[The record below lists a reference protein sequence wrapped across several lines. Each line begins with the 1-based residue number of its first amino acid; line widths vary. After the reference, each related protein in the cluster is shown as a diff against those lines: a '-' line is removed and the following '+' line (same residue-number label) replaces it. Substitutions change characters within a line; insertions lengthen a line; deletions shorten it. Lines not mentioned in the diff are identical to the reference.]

1 MTSFATSLSDFY
13 KRWFHKRNIII
24 VSERKVKHVPISGGL
39 QFIGLSLTL
48 TCVCLASYSTGSYI
62 AARSALKE
70 QGQALRSVTNAHI
83 ESNFNTIYQPAVAE
97 NNTPI
102 APASPTTALSSM
114 DNATLLA
121 RITLLQSKVDELK
134 HTNEA
139 IVQSVHDKTASHLD
153 TLKDVIRQTG
163 LNLSE
168 LKKEYK
174 EEDASEAKHENK
186 APAQGG
192 PYIPDENPMAPDVK
206 AMLSGL
212 DDLALMSRIVGN
224 LPLAVPIE
232 NAEQQST
239 FGHRI
244 DPFNGHLAFHS
255 GLDLSG
261 PIGSKI
267 YSTADGKV
275 IAAGRNGGYGNA
287 IDIDHGFGI
296 TTRYGHLSEILVQEG
311 QLVKKGDVIGIQG
324 STGRST
330 GPHLHYEVRYHDQA
344 MNPKNFLE
352 AGQYV
357 SEE

>member
-1 MTSFATSLSDFY
+1 MTSFVTSLSNLF

-24 VSERKVKHVPISGGL
+24 ISERKVKHVPISGGL
-39 QFIGLSLTL
+39 QFITLALTL
-48 TCVCLASYSTGSYI
+48 TSICWASYSTGSFI
-62 AARSALKE
+62 AARSALKQ

-83 ESNFNTIYQPAVAE
+83 ENSFSTVYQPQVSE
-97 NNTPI
+97 NSEPINTT
-102 APASPTTALSSM
+102 PAAALSGM
-114 DNATLLA
+114 DNAKLIA
-121 RITLLQSKVDELK
+121 RITLLENKVDELK
-134 HTNEA
+134 HTNET

-153 TLKDVIRQTG
+153 TLKDVIKQTG
-163 LNLSE
+163 LNLSQ
-168 LKKEYK
+168 LKKEYSN
-174 EEDASEAKHENK
+174 EDASKAKSESK
-186 APAQGG
+186 TSAQGG
-192 PYIPDENPMAPDVK
+192 PYIPDETPNMSSEVK
-206 AMLSGL
+206 EMLSGL

-224 LPLAVPIE
+224 LPLATPIQ
-232 NAEQQST
+232 NAEEQST

-275 IAAGRNGGYGNA
+275 IAAGRNGGYGND
-287 IDIDHGFGI
+287 IDIDHGYGI
-296 TTRYGHLSEILVQEG
+296 TTRYAHLSEILVHEG
-311 QLVKKGDVIGIQG
+311 QLIKKGDVIGIQG

-357 SEE
+357 SQE